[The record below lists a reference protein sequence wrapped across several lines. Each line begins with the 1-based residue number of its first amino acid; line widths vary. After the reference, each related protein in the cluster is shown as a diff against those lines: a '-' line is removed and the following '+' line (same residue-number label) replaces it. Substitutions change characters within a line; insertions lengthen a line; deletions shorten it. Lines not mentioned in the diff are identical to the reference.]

1 MGLSEN
7 IITPQTVFEDKGS
20 IKIADRVIRNW
31 DGEGRGQVPFEDI
44 IKYSIN
50 TGMVQLGMQ
59 LGANQMIDYSKSSAS
74 VSRLA
79 LSCRARKAAFCT
91 GRKICTSLILPPWP
105 SGRALP

>member
-1 MGLSEN
+1 MKTSLRRR
-7 IITPQTVFEDKGS
+7 PVFEDKGS

-59 LGANQMIDYSKSSAS
+59 LGANQMIDYSK
-74 VSRLA
+74 
-79 LSCRARKAAFCT
+79 KFGFGQPT
-91 GRKICTSLILPPWP
+91 GIELPGEESGILYRPEDMYEPDIATMAI
-105 SGRALP
+105 GRALP